1 MGGGGGGGGEGGGQ
15 VIGTMQVDTGQVVI
29 FIPENN
35 GPWKAIKVKPPKK
48 LNDFNPH
55 VCGNEKSQ

>member
-1 MGGGGGGGGEGGGQ
+1 MRQRQRESERERAMGGGGGGGGGGEGGGQ

-35 GPWKAIKVKPPKK
+35 GP
-48 LNDFNPH
+48 
-55 VCGNEKSQ
+55 